1 LARPVTVAIVEDHEV
16 VIDGVRSWIDRDP
29 ARRVRVVAAGDSV
42 EAVLAAADGPVDVIL
57 LDLELHKVMMTD
69 QAARL
74 SDAGYRVV
82 IFSAHTGPAVV
93 TAALDAGACAYLTK
107 DETREHCVETIVSVA
122 TDRPYVTRSLAGA
135 MLADPQLSGRE
146 REALLL
152 WFQGMDMASVA
163 RRMDITEH
171 TVKQYID
178 RARVK
183 YARVGR
189 PVPSRF
195 ALLARAIEDGLI
207 RPEEVGDYSTNA
219 ARGRRCLD

>member
-1 LARPVTVAIVEDHEV
+1 V
-16 VIDGVRSWIDRDP
+16 
-29 ARRVRVVAAGDSV
+29 
-42 EAVLAAADGPVDVIL
+42 
-57 LDLELHKVMMTD
+57 
-69 QAARL
+69 ARL
-74 SDAGYRVV
+74 SDRGYRVV
-82 IFSAHTGPAVV
+82 VFSAHTGPAIV
-93 TAALDAGACAYLTK
+93 TSALEAGACAFLSK
-107 DETREHCVETIVSVA
+107 DESREHCVETIVAVA
-122 TDRPYVTRSLAGA
+122 TDRPYVTRSLASA

-152 WFQGMDMASVA
+152 WFQGMDMGSVA

-207 RPEEVGDYSTNA
+207 RPEEVGDYHSNA
-219 ARGRRCLD
+219 TPNS

>member
-1 LARPVTVAIVEDHEV
+1 MGTDALARQVTVAIVEDHEV

-29 ARRVRVVAAGDSV
+29 TRRVRVVATGDSI
-42 EAVLAAADGPVDVIL
+42 EDVLAAATEQVDVIL
-57 LDLELHKVMMTD
+57 LDLELHKVMVID

-82 IFSAHTGPAVV
+82 IFSAHTGPTVV
-93 TAALDAGACAYLTK
+93 TAALDAGACAYLSK

-152 WFQGMDMASVA
+152 WFQGMDMGSVA
-163 RRMDITEH
+163 HRMDITEH

-207 RPEEVGDYSTNA
+207 RPEEVGDYHSSA
-219 ARGRRCLD
+219 S

>member
-1 LARPVTVAIVEDHEV
+1 MGTDALARQVTVAIVEDHEV

-29 ARRVRVVAAGDSV
+29 TRRVRVVATGDSI
-42 EAVLAAADGPVDVIL
+42 EDVLAAATEQIDVIL
-57 LDLELHKVMMTD
+57 LDLELHKVMVID
-69 QAARL
+69 RAARL
-74 SDAGYRVV
+74 SDAGHRVV

-93 TAALDAGACAYLTK
+93 TAALAAGACAYLSK

-135 MLADPQLSGRE
+135 MLTDPQLSGRE

-152 WFQGMDMASVA
+152 WFQGMDMGSVA
-163 RRMDITEH
+163 HRMDITEH

-207 RPEEVGDYSTNA
+207 RPEEVGDYHSSA
-219 ARGRRCLD
+219 S

>member
-1 LARPVTVAIVEDHEV
+1 
-16 VIDGVRSWIDRDP
+16 
-29 ARRVRVVAAGDSV
+29 
-42 EAVLAAADGPVDVIL
+42 
-57 LDLELHKVMMTD
+57 
-69 QAARL
+69 
-74 SDAGYRVV
+74 
-82 IFSAHTGPAVV
+82 
-93 TAALDAGACAYLTK
+93 
-107 DETREHCVETIVSVA
+107 
-122 TDRPYVTRSLAGA
+122 

-207 RPEEVGDYSTNA
+207 RPEEVGDYNSSA
-219 ARGRRCLD
+219 S